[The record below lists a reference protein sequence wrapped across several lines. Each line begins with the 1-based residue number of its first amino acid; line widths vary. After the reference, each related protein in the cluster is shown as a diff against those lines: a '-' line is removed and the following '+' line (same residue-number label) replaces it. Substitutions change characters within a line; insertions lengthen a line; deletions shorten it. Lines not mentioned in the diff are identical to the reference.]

1 MKREGEGVEVGLVGK
16 GQMTQGLADQV
27 KEMGTCPKCKDA
39 FLANMINDGS
49 REERF

>member
-27 KEMGTCPKCKDA
+27 KKWE
-39 FLANMINDGS
+39 LAPS
-49 REERF
+49 ARTSFWLT